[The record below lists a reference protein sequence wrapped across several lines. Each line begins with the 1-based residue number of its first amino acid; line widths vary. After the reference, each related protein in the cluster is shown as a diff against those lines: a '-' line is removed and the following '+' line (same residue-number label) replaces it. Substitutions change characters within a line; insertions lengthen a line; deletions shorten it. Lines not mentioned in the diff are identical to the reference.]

1 MQLEGDLQTTQLPT
15 LLRTV
20 SALSTT
26 GILTVQSEQDM
37 LAVTFLHGRI
47 VSADAMNQTMEEG
60 LGQVLESQGLV
71 APETFS
77 RLHEEQQSTGDRL
90 VDLLLKKRLV
100 RRRQLLEAIRLQT
113 YRLLLRL
120 LTWRDGEFNVFVGD
134 EISYEDGIEPISVEE
149 LLVRAAGDLGVD
161 GPVSGPIPEVDA
173 SFEPVEDSRTVQVLG
188 RDGEERPSPDSVWL
202 TPAEA
207 EVLKHSAGGRSGA
220 AIVERTDLDRYQ
232 VRFALHR
239 LLQENLV
246 RSAHRRSEAERPS
259 PTPRPERASGHR
271 PPTPLSMPEIRLPP
285 SGLTPPTSF
294 LRSDVDARVRAD
306 QRPSSGFFESEPPG
320 GPPPDRV
327 EERSR
332 DKAPQRT
339 PARETLSEVA
349 HVWLARS
356 FALVLFLLTLVAV
369 IPRSSRDAIFLPFPW
384 QESQRSLL
392 ESEQRAVLYRKIDSA
407 SRIYYLLFGRFP
419 EEMEILVN
427 FQLLA
432 PMDRYDPR
440 GHWLSFAASD
450 VGYTLLPLKDGVPVP
465 GFEATGD
472 IVRDFFLDPQF
483 VELER
488 ERTRRP
494 LFVIRD

>member
-1 MQLEGDLQTTQLPT
+1 MQLEGDLQSTQLPV

-37 LAVTFLHGRI
+37 LAVTFLEGRI

-77 RLHEEQQSTGDRL
+77 RLAEEQQSTGDRL

-100 RRRQLLEAIRLQT
+100 RRQQLLEAIRLQT

-120 LTWRDGEFNVFVGD
+120 LTWRDGEYNIFVGD

-161 GPVSGPIPEVDA
+161 GPVSGPIPEVDVA
-173 SFEPVEDSRTVQVLG
+173 FEPVEDDRTVQVLG

-202 TPAEA
+202 TPAEV
-207 EVLKHSAGGRSGA
+207 EVLKHTTGGRAGV
-220 AIVERTDLDRYQ
+220 AIVEGTGLDRYQ

-246 RSAHRRSEAERPS
+246 RSAYERSEVKRPS
-259 PTPRPERASGHR
+259 PAPRPERPSGHR
-271 PPTPLSMPEIRLPP
+271 PTPLTMPEIRLPA

-294 LRSDVDARVRAD
+294 LRSEVDARVRAD
-306 QRPSSGFFESEPPG
+306 QRPSVELFDSELPGAPPAA
-320 GPPPDRV
+320 RV
-327 EERSR
+327 EER
-332 DKAPQRT
+332 
-339 PARETLSEVA
+339 ARKPEAERATGQETLSEVA

-356 FALVLFLLTLVAV
+356 FALVLFVLTLVAV
-369 IPRSSRDAIFLPFPW
+369 IPRSSRHSVFLPFPW
-384 QESQRSLL
+384 QGSQRSQL
-392 ESEQRAVLYRKIDSA
+392 ESEQRAILYRKVDSA

-419 EEMEILVN
+419 EEMEILVD

-432 PMDRYDPR
+432 AIDLYDPR
-440 GHWLSFAASD
+440 GHWLAFSATD